1 MTQQTAKAN
10 VKAEKKAV
18 AVTVNHQHMKKKAKN
33 IDDGFK
39 SMDENDKR
47 KETLTIVQDFR
58 KKSTEKPVEKSPV
71 NMEMIQQ
78 KEHE

>member
-1 MTQQTAKAN
+1 M
-10 VKAEKKAV
+10 
-18 AVTVNHQHMKKKAKN
+18 
-33 IDDGFK
+33 DD
-39 SMDENDKR
+39 NDKKR
-47 KETLTIVQDFR
+47 TTLTIVQDFR